1 LQPDLYSR
9 RLSAHAQEEQN
20 RLDKVHKADTERL
33 EQQESKIKQLEG
45 EHLNAQT
52 ECNRLQERIQDHE
65 RNMARNEE
73 QNQARISGL
82 NTDKTRL
89 ESQVD
94 QVQKQLEKQTTSF
107 NAKEKE
113 YYA

>member
-1 LQPDLYSR
+1 
-9 RLSAHAQEEQN
+9 
-20 RLDKVHKADTERL
+20 
-33 EQQESKIKQLEG
+33 
-45 EHLNAQT
+45 
-52 ECNRLQERIQDHE
+52 
-65 RNMARNEE
+65 
-73 QNQARISGL
+73 L